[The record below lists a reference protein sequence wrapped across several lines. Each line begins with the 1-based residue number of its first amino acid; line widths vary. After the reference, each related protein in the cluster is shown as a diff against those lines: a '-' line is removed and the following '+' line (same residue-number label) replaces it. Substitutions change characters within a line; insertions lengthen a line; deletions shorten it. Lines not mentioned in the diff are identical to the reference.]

1 MNIHHLQ
8 HLIQSQALS
17 IMSSD
22 DQKANLSATIHVSFT
37 QLLPTPINAAM
48 NNPQPLSSQQTMAT
62 AIPFHTYIPMTSS
75 FYEIPRSDYQD
86 LIKQAAAKYQVDEKL
101 IHAVIKMESNY
112 QPYAR
117 SRAGA
122 MGLMQLMP
130 ATAKSL
136 GVSDPFDPKQNIEGG
151 TKYLS
156 QMLKKYR
163 GNIELAL
170 AAYNAGPGNVDK
182 YNGIPPFTETR
193 NYVQKVLQ
201 HYYA

>member
-22 DQKANLSATIHVSFT
+22 DQKENLSANIHVSFK
-37 QLLPTPINAAM
+37 QLLQTKINEAM
-48 NNPQPLSSQQTMAT
+48 NKQQSLTSQQTMAT

>member
-22 DQKANLSATIHVSFT
+22 DQKENLSANIHVSFK
-37 QLLPTPINAAM
+37 QLLQTKINEAM
-48 NNPQPLSSQQTMAT
+48 NKQQSLTSQQTMAT
-62 AIPFHTYIPMTSS
+62 AIPFHTYVPMTSS

>member
-22 DQKANLSATIHVSFT
+22 DQKENLSANIHVSFK
-37 QLLPTPINAAM
+37 QLLQTKINEAM
-48 NNPQPLSSQQTMAT
+48 NKQQSLTSQQTMAT

-201 HYYA
+201 HYYT